1 MRQSSFDFGGGAL
14 LREIHTRL
22 LAVFGPQRDEYR
34 FDPLSQLVY
43 GIIAS
48 KTRDEVSMAAF
59 LELDR
64 RCRSWDALMRATP
77 KQIQRVIFSVHH
89 ADRKA
94 EELPQALR
102 MIRARNGALD
112 LEFLTDW
119 EVEAAHQWLDGLS
132 GVGAKIAA
140 TVLNFS
146 TLRKAIL
153 PVDTHLLRVGQRLG
167 LVRHGGDYTAG
178 HQGFGRFLPAD
189 WDGDMVYELHWLI
202 KLLGQRICR
211 PTAARCGQC
220 PLREI
225 CPADN
230 SGGRV
235 YEPHSTGRATPSTA
249 TLRQR

>member
-14 LREIHTRL
+14 LREIYARL
-22 LAVFGPQRDEYR
+22 LAVFGRQRDEYR
-34 FDPLSQLVY
+34 FDPLSQLVH

-59 LELDR
+59 LELHR
-64 RCRSWDALMRATP
+64 RCRSWDVLMHATP
-77 KQIQRVIFSVHH
+77 KWVERVIFSVHH

-112 LEFLTDW
+112 LEFLADW
-119 EVEAAHQWLDGLS
+119 DTEAALQWLDNLY

-146 TLRKAIL
+146 TLRKAVL
-153 PVDTHLLRVGQRLG
+153 PVDTHLLRVGKCLG
-167 LVRHGGDYTAG
+167 LVDLGGDYAAG
-178 HQGFGRFLPAD
+178 HDGYARLLPAE
-189 WDGDMVYELHWLI
+189 WDGDTVYELHWLI
-202 KLLGQRICR
+202 KLLGQRVCR
-211 PTAARCGQC
+211 PTVASCGQC

-225 CPADN
+225 CPAAN
-230 SGGRV
+230 NGA
-235 YEPHSTGRATPSTA
+235 EA
-249 TLRQR
+249 

>member
-1 MRQSSFDFGGGAL
+1 MRQNSFDFGEAVIL
-14 LREIHTRL
+14 PEIRERL

-64 RCRSWDALMRATP
+64 LCRSWDVLMRATP
-77 KQIQRVIFSVHH
+77 RQIERIIFSVHH

-102 MIRARNGALD
+102 MIRARRGTLD
-112 LEFLTDW
+112 LEFLVDW
-119 EVEAAHQWLDGLS
+119 DIEMALQWLDSLY

-146 TLRKAIL
+146 TLRKAVL

-167 LVRHGGDYTAG
+167 FVRQGGDYTAG
-178 HQGFGRFLPAD
+178 HDGYARILPIE
-189 WDGDMVYELHWLI
+189 WDGDTVYELHWLI
-202 KLLGQRICR
+202 KLLGQRVCR
-211 PTAARCGQC
+211 PASPVCGHC
-220 PLREI
+220 PLHEL
-225 CPADN
+225 CPTAN
-230 SGGRV
+230 SSAV
-235 YEPHSTGRATPSTA
+235 A
-249 TLRQR
+249 